1 MQMMD
6 GGGVQGWGPHECC
19 GYVFFF
25 LKVVLKSKANDKS
38 SCGGKQETIVA
49 SSTDFAHLPAV
60 IHH

>member
-1 MQMMD
+1 MGEGYR
-6 GGGVQGWGPHECC
+6 GGAHTSVVGM
-19 GYVFFF
+19 FFLFF

-49 SSTDFAHLPAV
+49 SSTDFTHLPAV